1 MTKIFKNMAPYWYM
15 IVAIVLLLIVQAFGD
30 LSLPQYTSDII
41 DVGIQNKGVEHILP
55 VKMTEDEHEIS
66 QLYMTSKEKKIWK
79 DTYEKK
85 GEYYIC
91 KAEDEEKL
99 DQLDDTFLTVIFL
112 NHNMSNVKESQFK
125 KMIKNSIALNPAM
138 APMKDKIDDMS
149 VDEIG
154 KMLNMKF
161 KSFQEEDD
169 NGKKVIYVDV
179 RPMLYQMKQTGMMSA
194 KDIQKSRE
202 EIEKKMNDIGESTL
216 FSTGVAYATKC
227 DKAAGVDIDKIQT
240 DYLWKEGGRMLGIAF
255 MILVAAIGVG
265 FLASKVG
272 ASIGRDLRGKIYKK
286 VMGFSNAEMNRFST
300 ASLIT
305 RSTNDIQQIQMVTAV
320 MLRLLLYAPI
330 IGIGGIIKVYQ
341 TGAGMEWII
350 ALAVVVI
357 LGFVMLLVSIAMP
370 KFKIMQTLVDGL
382 NLVSREILTG
392 LSVIRAF
399 GREKTE
405 EERFDEANK
414 KLTGT
419 QLFTNR
425 IMTFM
430 MPGMMFIMY
439 SVTIL
444 ITWVSAQKIDAG
456 TLQVGAMTAFITYA
470 MQIVM
475 AFLMMTAMSIMV
487 PRAGVAAD
495 RIDEVLK
502 TEASVQNVKKP
513 ETLKEHKGVLEF
525 SHVDFKYPGAEHN
538 VLSDIDFKV
547 EPGKTTAIIG
557 STGCGKS
564 TLVNLIPRFYDVTGG
579 QITLDGK
586 DIRRISMEELREEI
600 GFVPQKG
607 VLFSGTIASN
617 LRFGKADAT
626 DEDIKEAAEIA
637 QATEFIETK
646 KEKYDSPI
654 AQGGSNVSGGQK
666 QRLAIAR
673 AIAKKAKV
681 LVFDDSFSALDMK
694 TDAALRKELNEK
706 VQDASIVIVA
716 QRVSTILHAD
726 QILVLD
732 EGKIVGKG
740 THEEL
745 LKNCEVYLQIA
756 KSQLSEKELGL
767 EKLGLAEEKV
777 EKETNKK
784 EILSTKIDEKEN
796 NKLKKKSNDRKL
808 KHKKGGK

>member
-55 VKMTEDEHEIS
+55 VKMTEDEYEIS
-66 QLYMTSKEKKIWK
+66 QLYMTSKEKKVWK

-91 KAEDEEKL
+91 KVKDEEKL
-99 DQLDDTFLTVIFL
+99 DQLDDTFLTAIFL

-125 KMIKNSIALNPAM
+125 KMIKNSIASNPAM

-154 KMLNMKF
+154 KMLNMEF

-169 NGKKVIYVDV
+169 NGKKVTYVDV

-305 RSTNDIQQIQMVTAV
+305 RSTNDIQQIQMVIAV

-330 IGIGGIIKVYQ
+330 LGIGGIIKVYQ

-357 LGFVMLLVSIAMP
+357 LGFVMLLVSMAMP

-502 TEASVQNVKKP
+502 TEASVQDVKKP

-525 SHVDFKYPGAEHN
+525 SHVDFKYPGAEQN

-646 KEKYDSPI
+646 KEKYNSPI

-732 EGKIVGKG
+732 DGKIVGKG

-784 EILSTKIDEKEN
+784 
-796 NKLKKKSNDRKL
+796 
-808 KHKKGGK
+808 GGK

>member
-55 VKMTEDEHEIS
+55 VKMTEDEYEIS

-99 DQLDDTFLTVIFL
+99 DQLDDIFLTAIFL

-125 KMIKNSIALNPAM
+125 KMIKNSIASNPAM

-154 KMLNMKF
+154 KMLNMEF

-169 NGKKVIYVDV
+169 NGKKVTYVDV

-255 MILVAAIGVG
+255 MILVAAVGVG

-272 ASIGRDLRGKIYKK
+272 ASVGRDLRGKIYKK

-305 RSTNDIQQIQMVTAV
+305 RSTNDIQQIQMVIAV

-330 IGIGGIIKVYQ
+330 LGIGGIIKVYQ

-357 LGFVMLLVSIAMP
+357 LGFVMLLVSMAMP

-673 AIAKKAKV
+673 AIEKKAKV

-694 TDAALRKELNEK
+694 TDASLRKELNEK

-732 EGKIVGKG
+732 DGKIVGKG

-767 EKLGLAEEKV
+767 EKLGLAEEKA

-796 NKLKKKSNDRKL
+796 NKLKKKSDDRKL

>member
-15 IVAIVLLLIVQAFGD
+15 IVAIVLLLVVQAFGD

-55 VKMTEDEHEIS
+55 VKMMEDEYEIS
-66 QLYMTSKEKKIWK
+66 QLYMTSKEKKVWK

-91 KAEDEEKL
+91 KVKDEEKL
-99 DQLDDTFLTVIFL
+99 DQLDDTFLTAIFL

-125 KMIKNSIALNPAM
+125 KMIKNSIASNPAM

-161 KSFQEEDD
+161 KRFQEEDD
-169 NGKKVIYVDV
+169 NGKKVTYVDV

-272 ASIGRDLRGKIYKK
+272 ASVGRDLRGKIYKK

-305 RSTNDIQQIQMVTAV
+305 RSTNDIQQIQMVIAV

-330 IGIGGIIKVYQ
+330 LGIGGIIKVYQ

-357 LGFVMLLVSIAMP
+357 LGFVMLLVSMAMP

-502 TEASVQNVKKP
+502 TESSVQDVKKP

-525 SHVDFKYPGAEHN
+525 SHVDFKYPGAEQN

-547 EPGKTTAIIG
+547 EPGKITAIIG

-626 DEDIKEAAEIA
+626 DEDIKEAAEIS
-637 QATEFIETK
+637 QAAEFIETK

-732 EGKIVGKG
+732 DGKIVGKG

-784 EILSTKIDEKEN
+784 
-796 NKLKKKSNDRKL
+796 
-808 KHKKGGK
+808 GGK

>member
-15 IVAIVLLLIVQAFGD
+15 IVAIVLLLVVQAFGD

-55 VKMTEDEHEIS
+55 VKMTEDEYEIS
-66 QLYMTSKEKKIWK
+66 QLYMTSKEKKVWK

-91 KAEDEEKL
+91 KVKDEEKL
-99 DQLDDTFLTVIFL
+99 DQLDDTFLTAIFL

-125 KMIKNSIALNPAM
+125 KMIKNSIASNPAM

-161 KSFQEEDD
+161 KRFQEEDD
-169 NGKKVIYVDV
+169 NGKKVTYVDV

-227 DKAAGVDIDKIQT
+227 DKTAGVDIDKIQT
-240 DYLWKEGGRMLGIAF
+240 DYLWKEGGRMLGIAL

-272 ASIGRDLRGKIYKK
+272 ASVGRDLRGKIYKK

-305 RSTNDIQQIQMVTAV
+305 RSTNDIQQIQMVIAV

-330 IGIGGIIKVYQ
+330 LGIGGIIKVYQ

-357 LGFVMLLVSIAMP
+357 LGFVMLLVSMAMP

-502 TEASVQNVKKP
+502 TESSVQDVKKP

-525 SHVDFKYPGAEHN
+525 SHVDFKYPGAEQN

-626 DEDIKEAAEIA
+626 DEDIKEAAEIS
-637 QATEFIETK
+637 QAAEFIETK

-732 EGKIVGKG
+732 DGKIVGKG

-784 EILSTKIDEKEN
+784 
-796 NKLKKKSNDRKL
+796 
-808 KHKKGGK
+808 GGK